1 MLSSLPD
8 HERAASPVIAIVL
21 LIGIVFLLA
30 MLVLLLCLGFP
41 MPSGD
46 PTVPAVFVI
55 SKIQHVNPHG
65 VLDYDSYMIVT
76 NSGKVHYDNR
86 KLYAKTY
93 RNGALLPCI
102 IPTLNGHDFIPL
114 HPYGIQTLGGL
125 GSHNY
130 YWYPGQTI
138 NIDYSKGTFHP
149 QDTVRF
155 EVYDRT
161 TDTLISRDT
170 WPHTILHDARW
181 FSNYFL

>member
-1 MLSSLPD
+1 MLSHSPGSD
-8 HERAASPVIAIVL
+8 QAASPVIAIVL
-21 LIGIVFLLA
+21 LIGITFILA
-30 MLVLLLCLGFP
+30 MLVLLMCLGFQIP
-41 MPSGD
+41 HGD
-46 PTVPAVFVI
+46 PSVPAIFVI

-76 NSGKVHYDNR
+76 NSGKIPYDNR
-86 KLYAKTY
+86 KLYAKTF

-149 QDTVRF
+149 ADIVRF
-155 EVYDRT
+155 EVYDRRT
-161 TDTLISRDT
+161 NIIISRDT
-170 WPHTILHDARW
+170 WPHITGRDTPW
-181 FSNYFL
+181 FYNYFL